1 MGQITGN
8 DKDFPTIKHVNDA
21 LSGAGGGQ
29 ALDIS
34 GTKYEEFVGFFGII
48 SDTYKVCNNV
58 SLRNIM
64 DSLKTGNYNQITCG
78 TYGFNTPIQ
87 IINKDSEPICIFN
100 WYIVIDKILTTVL
113 KLKTYEFKTV
123 EFDKS
128 SSGNTLD
135 LTNYA
140 YSIMSLIETSEY
152 KSIDTSMLGPML
164 DEISNGNYTWI
175 KSTDG
180 LIFNCP
186 LNIIS
191 NAGGIKYMMFDWYD
205 IGGQIFNTC
214 INLTQKTYKTV
225 KSEFS
230 PY

>member
-1 MGQITGN
+1 M
-8 DKDFPTIKHVNDA
+8 
-21 LSGAGGGQ
+21 
-29 ALDIS
+29 DIS
-34 GTKYEEFVGFFGII
+34 IKAEEFRGYFGTPTDDYI
-48 SDTYKVCNNV
+48 VCKNV
-58 SLRNIM
+58 NLRNM
-64 DSLKTGNYNQITCG
+64 MNTLSTGKYNQIKDDM
-78 TYGFNTPIQ
+78 YGMNIPIQ
-87 IINKDSEPICIFN
+87 IINRDSEPICIFN
-100 WYIVIDKILTTVL
+100 WYIKIDKILTTVL
-113 KLKTYEFKTV
+113 RLKTYEFKTV

-140 YSIMSLIETSEY
+140 YSIMTLFETSEY
-152 KSIDTSMLGPML
+152 KSIDNPMLDQML

-191 NAGGIKYMMFDWYD
+191 NAGGIKYMMFVWYD

-214 INLTQKTYKTV
+214 INLTQKIYKTV

>member
-8 DKDFPTIKHVNDA
+8 DKDFPTIKQVNDA
-21 LSGAGGGQ
+21 LGDNGGGQ
-29 ALDIS
+29 SLDI
-34 GTKYEEFVGFFGII
+34 TIKEEEFRAYFGTPTDDYI
-48 SDTYKVCNNV
+48 VCNNV
-58 SLRNIM
+58 NLRNM
-64 DSLKTGNYNQITCG
+64 MNTLSTGKYNQIQG
-78 TYGFNTPIQ
+78 DMYGMNIPIQ

-140 YSIMSLIETSEY
+140 YSIMTLFETSEY
-152 KSIDTSMLGPML
+152 KSIDNPMLDPML

-191 NAGGIKYMMFDWYD
+191 NAGGIKYMMFVWYD

-214 INLTQKTYKTV
+214 INLTQKIYKTV

>member
-8 DKDFPTIKHVNDA
+8 DKDFPTIKQVNDA
-21 LSGAGGGQ
+21 LSGVGGT
-29 ALDIS
+29 LDITIKEDEFRAYF
-34 GTKYEEFVGFFGII
+34 GTPTDDYI
-48 SDTYKVCNNV
+48 VCNNV
-58 SLRNIM
+58 NLRNM
-64 DSLKTGNYNQITCG
+64 MNTLSTGKYNQIQG
-78 TYGFNTPIQ
+78 AMYGMNIPIQ

-100 WYIVIDKILTTVL
+100 WYVFIDKILTTVL

-140 YSIMSLIETSEY
+140 YSIMSLLETSEY
-152 KSIDTSMLGPML
+152 KSIDNQMVLTMI
-164 DEISNGNYTWI
+164 DEITTGNYTWI
-175 KSTDG
+175 KSTSG

-186 LNIIS
+186 LNILS

>member
-1 MGQITGN
+1 MGQIAGN
-8 DKDFPTIKHVNDA
+8 DKDFPTIKQVNDA
-21 LSGAGGGQ
+21 LSGAVGGT
-29 ALDIS
+29 LDIS
-34 GTKYEEFVGFFGII
+34 IKEEEFCGYFGTPTDDYI
-48 SDTYKVCNNV
+48 VCNNV
-58 SLRNIM
+58 NLRNM
-64 DSLKTGNYNQITCG
+64 MNTLSTGKYNQIQG
-78 TYGFNTPIQ
+78 DMYGMNIPIQ

-128 SSGNTLD
+128 SSGNNTLD

-152 KSIDTSMLGPML
+152 KSIDNSMLDPML
-164 DEISNGNYTWI
+164 DEITNGNYTWI
-175 KSTDG
+175 KSTSG

-191 NAGGIKYMMFDWYD
+191 NSGGIKYMMFDWYD

>member
-1 MGQITGN
+1 MGKITGN
-8 DKDFPTIKHVNDA
+8 DKDFPTIKQVNDA
-21 LSGAGGGQ
+21 LSGAVGGT
-29 ALDIS
+29 LNIS
-34 GTKYEEFVGFFGII
+34 IKEDEFRAFFGTPTDDYI
-48 SDTYKVCNNV
+48 VCNNV
-58 SLRNIM
+58 NLRNM
-64 DSLKTGNYNQITCG
+64 MNTLSTGKYNQIQG
-78 TYGFNTPIQ
+78 DMYGMNIPIQ

-100 WYIVIDKILTTVL
+100 WYLVIDKILTTVL

-128 SSGNTLD
+128 SSGNNTLD
-135 LTNYA
+135 LTKYA
-140 YSIMSLIETSEY
+140 YSIMSLNETSEY
-152 KSIDTSMLGPML
+152 KSIDNPMLDPML

-175 KSTDG
+175 KSTDS

-191 NAGGIKYMMFDWYD
+191 NDGGIKYMMFVWYD

-214 INLTQKTYKTV
+214 INLTQKLYKTV

>member
-8 DKDFPTIKHVNDA
+8 DKDFPTIKQVNDA
-21 LSGAGGGQ
+21 LGSVGGT
-29 ALDIS
+29 LDIS
-34 GTKYEEFVGFFGII
+34 IKEEEFRSFFGTPTDDYI
-48 SDTYKVCNNV
+48 VCNNIN
-58 SLRNIM
+58 LRNM
-64 DSLKTGNYNQITCG
+64 MNTLSTGKYNQIQG
-78 TYGFNTPIQ
+78 NMYGMNIPIQ

-135 LTNYA
+135 LSNYA

-164 DEISNGNYTWI
+164 DKISNGNYTWI

-191 NAGGIKYMMFDWYD
+191 NNGGIKYMMFDWYD

-214 INLTQKTYKTV
+214 INLTQRKYKTV
-225 KSEFS
+225 KSVFS